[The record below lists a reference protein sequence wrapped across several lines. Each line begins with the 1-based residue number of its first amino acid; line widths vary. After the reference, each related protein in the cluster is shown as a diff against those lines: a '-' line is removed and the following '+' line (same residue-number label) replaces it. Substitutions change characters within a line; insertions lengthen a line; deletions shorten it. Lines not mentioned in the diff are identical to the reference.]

1 MAYQR
6 VHSKR
11 ASYVCAYTRFFLFN
25 RVANLNSSEERT
37 TNEPTSD
44 ETEIGTPQKDLTEI
58 TSATSLDGKTY
69 KSKLNEYA
77 QREGAKPYYEEI
89 PSDDGK
95 GFRSKVT
102 VLGKTFV
109 CKRSYSIK
117 KNSEQMAAAEAME
130 YFNGLSEG
138 KSSATTSAPHST
150 EGSMLD
156 CKKIDNDN
164 ASSGKNK
171 EQKNMTCEISSN
183 NTGILPGIAEFR
195 LEQASVAET
204 AKPSSETSLT
214 DNPNGKLMSAPKP
227 HPNPKSAL
235 KEYMDKRQLGQALM
249 YETTQDR
256 KTNMFLSKVSVGKLC
271 FKGKELKPKKEAEKH
286 VAEVALNILEG
297 RSPKPDCSFEKV
309 LEEYHNKIGFPMFP
323 TYEASC
329 VDDGRLSVEVK
340 VKKKYTFECKDA
352 KPKKK
357 DVGDW
362 LAEQAVKVLEKEN
375 KISPAEG
382 NPKSRLNLFFQLQGI
397 PPPEYDFQKDQAKFT
412 GSLCFYAV
420 DVYESLAP
428 QQTKEEAT
436 AFAAMSACNGMDLL

>member
-44 ETEIGTPQKDLTEI
+44 ETEIGTPQKDLTEV

-109 CKRSYSIK
+109 CRGSYSIK

-138 KSSATTSAPHST
+138 NSSATPSAPP
-150 EGSMLD
+150 
-156 CKKIDNDN
+156 DNDD
-164 ASSGKNK
+164 ASLGKNE
-171 EQKNMTCEISSN
+171 EQKNMTCEMSSN
-183 NTGILPGIAEFR
+183 NTEILSEIAEAR
-195 LEQASVAET
+195 LERASGVET
-204 AKPSSETSLT
+204 AKQTSGT
-214 DNPNGKLMSAPKP
+214 KVSDNLDRQQVSTPKP
-227 HPNPKSAL
+227 QLNFKNAL
-235 KEYMDKRQLGQALM
+235 QEYVEKRMSGQALR
-249 YETTQDR
+249 YEKTQNPTT
-256 KTNMFLSKVSVGKLC
+256 KMFVSKVFVGKRC
-271 FKGKELKPKKEAEKH
+271 FRGKDPKPKLKEAEKH
-286 VAEVALNILEG
+286 VAEVALNILDG
-297 RSPKPDCSFEKV
+297 RDSTPDPNCKELLK
-309 LEEYHNKIGFPMFP
+309 EYHNSIGVPTFPK
-323 TYEASC
+323 YEEAC
-329 VDDGRLSVEVK
+329 GVNDGRFNVEVK
-340 VKKKYTFECKDA
+340 VKKKYKFVCEDA
-352 KPKKK
+352 KSKKK

-375 KISPAEG
+375 KISSAEG
-382 NPKSRLNLFFQLQGI
+382 NPKSRLNLFFQSQGGI
-397 PPPEYDFQKDQAKFT
+397 PEYDFQRDQAKFT

-428 QQTKEEAT
+428 QQTKEEAN